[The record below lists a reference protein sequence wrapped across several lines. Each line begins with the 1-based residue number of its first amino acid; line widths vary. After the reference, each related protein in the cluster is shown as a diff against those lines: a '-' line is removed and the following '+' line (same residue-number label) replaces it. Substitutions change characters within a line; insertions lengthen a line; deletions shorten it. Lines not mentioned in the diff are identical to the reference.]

1 MHRLQIDSLEYNY
14 PHAYTGFPKLN
25 SATRAGYCGP
35 VRRRRMFRIA
45 LKMLGNNLSQSL
57 TTTVG
62 IAVAFFLT
70 SALTGVLVGWCNTTS
85 AIVRH
90 AGADVWVMA
99 QQTPAFDY
107 GTAIPRQRVYQVR
120 NLPGA
125 AQAEGLYLGWNY
137 WQTPDGRQI
146 NVELVGVD
154 DSCLGAPWRMRDGIV
169 ECVHYPSTVIVD
181 ELFLKTLGVTGVGDE
196 VELLSRRAVVGGVC
210 QCLLLRCSAAGA
222 IDTTGRAC
230 PWAWAAAGMSALA
243 APRASRPAP
252 KAIPTGRQRTAD
264 PQRENQRKDKSGQK
278 YPTPRPAVGKK
289 PQITTPRV
297 LAYVSRRAPAG
308 RRQEP
313 RAQPGRPASPPGQT
327 VSPTKRPDRTRT
339 SRQPNPGRSGRS
351 WRQETFRAGRL
362 TQPAGCHKV
371 ATSRLLLTGGCH
383 GFP

>member
-1 MHRLQIDSLEYNY
+1 
-14 PHAYTGFPKLN
+14 
-25 SATRAGYCGP
+25 
-35 VRRRRMFRIA
+35 MFRIA

-57 TTTVG
+57 ITTLG

-210 QCLLLRCSAAGA
+210 RGVRTFTASPYIFTSLSSAVEYDQRYGRDDVTYVLARCAPGVTAAQLKGDIEAQVPHVQALTTDEFALRTISYWMLQTGAGVTVVVTAVLGMIVGTVITSQTLYSITQNHLREYAALLALGFNRRQLVSITGAQSLLLGMGGLAAGA
-222 IDTTGRAC
+222 A
-230 PWAWAAAGMSALA
+230 AFVAAARLSVDS
-243 APRASRPAP
+243 P
-252 KAIPTGRQRTAD
+252 IPI
-264 PQRENQRKDKSGQK
+264 E
-278 YPTPRPAVGKK
+278 
-289 PQITTPRV
+289 TTPLVFAGLCALSLGSCLLASFLSVRTIFQIDPV
-297 LAYVSRRAPAG
+297 LV
-308 RRQEP
+308 
-313 RAQPGRPASPPGQT
+313 
-327 VSPTKRPDRTRT
+327 
-339 SRQPNPGRSGRS
+339 
-351 WRQETFRAGRL
+351 FRN
-362 TQPAGCHKV
+362 
-371 ATSRLLLTGGCH
+371 
-383 GFP
+383 

>member
-1 MHRLQIDSLEYNY
+1 
-14 PHAYTGFPKLN
+14 
-25 SATRAGYCGP
+25 
-35 VRRRRMFRIA
+35 MFRIA

-57 TTTVG
+57 ITTVG

-120 NLPGA
+120 TLPGT

-181 ELFLKTLGVTGVGDE
+181 ELFLKTLGVSGVGDE
-196 VELLSRRAVVGGVC
+196 VEMLSRRAVVGGVSRGVRTFTASPYIFTSLTSAVEYDQRYGRDDVTYVLARC
-210 QCLLLRCSAAGA
+210 APGVTPEQLKSDIEAQVPHVQALTADEFALRTISYWMLQTGAGVTVVVTALLGVIVGTVITSQTLYSITQNHLREYAALLALGFNRRQLAGITGAQSLLLGTGGVAMGAAAFVAAARLSVDSPIPIETTPLVFAALCALSLGSCLLASFLSVRTIFQ
-222 IDTTGRAC
+222 ID
-230 PWAWAAAGMSALA
+230 P
-243 APRASRPAP
+243 
-252 KAIPTGRQRTAD
+252 
-264 PQRENQRKDKSGQK
+264 
-278 YPTPRPAVGKK
+278 
-289 PQITTPRV
+289 V
-297 LAYVSRRAPAG
+297 LV
-308 RRQEP
+308 
-313 RAQPGRPASPPGQT
+313 
-327 VSPTKRPDRTRT
+327 
-339 SRQPNPGRSGRS
+339 
-351 WRQETFRAGRL
+351 FRN
-362 TQPAGCHKV
+362 
-371 ATSRLLLTGGCH
+371 
-383 GFP
+383 